1 MSVRRVPQSK
11 GVCALCC
18 RVHMQAGLPETRV
31 MMMMMMMMIADDGG
45 EDVMMVM
52 LKAGMS

>member
-31 MMMMMMMMIADDGG
+31 MMMMMMMIADDGG